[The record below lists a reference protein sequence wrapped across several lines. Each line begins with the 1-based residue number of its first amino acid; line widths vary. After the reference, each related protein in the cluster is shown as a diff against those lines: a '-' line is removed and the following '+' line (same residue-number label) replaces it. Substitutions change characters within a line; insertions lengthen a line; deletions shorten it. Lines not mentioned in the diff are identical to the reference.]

1 MRVRMAGPG
10 AALLASVSIALA
22 GVAEPRAAQETAS
35 DILAHQPEAV
45 TEALMRDKIV
55 LLDHGDTNG
64 NGMLEG
70 LVVFEQPRS
79 RTLQL
84 IAQTARQTEYR
95 PELEAVETVERSD
108 GATIDEH
115 RMKIMFMEI
124 DYRVRT
130 HYDYERSRI
139 DWKLDP
145 NFDNDLQD
153 IEGYWELYELD
164 ENRTLGK
171 FGTRVSVGQAM
182 PIWLQDYA
190 TRKNV
195 PQTMDRMR
203 RWVDSDGT
211 YRP

>member
-1 MRVRMAGPG
+1 MTIHR
-10 AALLASVSIALA
+10 L
-22 GVAEPRAAQETAS
+22 TAS
-35 DILAHQPEAV
+35 QRI
-45 TEALMRDKIV
+45 
-55 LLDHGDTNG
+55 
-64 NGMLEG
+64 
-70 LVVFEQPRS
+70 PR
-79 RTLQL
+79 
-84 IAQTARQTEYR
+84 
-95 PELEAVETVERSD
+95 P
-108 GATIDEH
+108 IDEVFAFFSKPENLV
-115 RMKIMFMEI
+115 RITPPGLGFERLTEDVGMRTGLEI